1 MNNVVD
7 EVLNTAETDNKIKYR
22 ITHSDNTSEVV
33 QIDLETPVTTQGTPL
48 NKALF
53 DSIQAD
59 VDFLTPVN
67 RYIYR

>member
-59 VDFLTPVN
+59 VDFLTPVT